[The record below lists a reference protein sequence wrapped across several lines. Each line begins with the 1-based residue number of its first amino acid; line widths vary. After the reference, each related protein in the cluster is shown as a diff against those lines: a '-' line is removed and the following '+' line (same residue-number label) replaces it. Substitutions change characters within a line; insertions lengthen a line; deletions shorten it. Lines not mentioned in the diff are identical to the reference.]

1 MCVTILCVCVY
12 ECNVCVCMF
21 VCMCVWLC
29 VCHYT
34 VCVCVTECVCV
45 CVCVCSYSSETD
57 ICDMKPHEH
66 KQYSFFTVCQTIISL
81 DLFSHPTE
89 SFVAS
94 LPGQVW
100 RLSLARCHREGEQGV
115 CGGAHE
121 GPQPGPTAVQQEGVQ
136 HAATGLS
143 PWQRSVS
150 VVQSPCC
157 GLPVFAKET
166 WAWVGLFSLQPD
178 FRIRI
183 SQKAI
188 KTGLKCIFSV
198 ISHLSGFK
206 L

>member
-1 MCVTILCVCVY
+1 MCACLCACVCGCVCVTILYVCVS
-12 ECNVCVCMF
+12 
-21 VCMCVWLC
+21 LS
-29 VCHYT
+29 
-34 VCVCVTECVCV
+34 VCV

-150 VVQSPCC
+150 VDLSPCC

-166 WAWVGLFSLQPD
+166 GAWVGLFSLQPD
-178 FRIRI
+178 FRIRDI
-183 SQKAI
+183 SESNKNGFEMHFQCDFSPFRVQTLTWSHPCYTV
-188 KTGLKCIFSV
+188 TG
-198 ISHLSGFK
+198 
-206 L
+206 